1 MAPRRCPFP
10 PRNGKDQK
18 VSTPREKVQIYFATE
33 KRNHAAYVGA
43 AASPVHEDRPSLDHL
58 LTGKFVEARKGGKL
72 KFSKHRMAHLVT
84 AHIDVYHSSVSA
96 QETQRKL
103 ETGFL
108 GTAANHYSMQSGHI
122 HDVTFASYQPTA
134 MGRQCQSKPLKQP
147 KNKVYHFPALYGSA
161 GGTPQMPSEHRPT
174 LEDVKRWSKSFDC
187 LMNHKVGQQMF
198 ADFLKSEFSDENI
211 LFWQACED
219 LKREKSSEKIEE
231 KARIIYEDFV
241 SILSPKEVSLDSRV
255 REIVNNNMA
264 RPNAHTF
271 DEAQAQIYTLM
282 QRDSY
287 PRFIGSEF
295 FKQLRCTF
303 AEPD

>member
-1 MAPRRCPFP
+1 M
-10 PRNGKDQK
+10 
-18 VSTPREKVQIYFATE
+18 
-33 KRNHAAYVGA
+33 
-43 AASPVHEDRPSLDHL
+43 
-58 LTGKFVEARKGGKL
+58 
-72 KFSKHRMAHLVT
+72 
-84 AHIDVYHSSVSA
+84 
-96 QETQRKL
+96 
-103 ETGFL
+103 
-108 GTAANHYSMQSGHI
+108 
-122 HDVTFASYQPTA
+122 
-134 MGRQCQSKPLKQP
+134 
-147 KNKVYHFPALYGSA
+147 
-161 GGTPQMPSEHRPT
+161 
-174 LEDVKRWSKSFDC
+174 EDVKRWSKSFDC